1 MTKPPDWQE
10 TLDDL
15 EDRRQRTLAMG
26 GPERLAKHH
35 GKGKLDARARID
47 HLLDPGTFREIGTLV
62 GGETAADGIVVGS
75 GLINGSPVMLGAEDF
90 TTLAGSIGP
99 GGNSKRYRIAELA
112 LRDKI
117 PLVMLLEGA
126 GFRPGGGHYGRSPT
140 DLLAQA
146 QCSGR
151 VPTVGA
157 VLGPS
162 AGHGALVAPVC
173 DFRIMSE
180 QGAIFTAGPPVV
192 KESTGEDISKEDL
205 GGPGVALASGV
216 IHNVGE
222 DDETVLDDI
231 RRYLSYFPSSA
242 WSYPS
247 PLPDDET
254 TQPRPT
260 PELIEIVSR
269 DNRRVYDMRSV
280 LNVIFDRPD
289 WFEVQPRY
297 GRAIICALAHLGGH
311 PVAVVA
317 NQPKV
322 LAGSIDADAAD
333 KAAHFIMV
341 ADSFHLPIVF
351 LADNPGMLPGSRS
364 ERSGVLRAGA
374 RMFAAQTAATTV
386 KLHVT
391 LRKAYGFG
399 SMVMS
404 LLSFDSQGATFAYP
418 GATMGAMSAAALSK
432 ASHAGEDLTAKLR
445 DAELQASYRSAE
457 HMGFDELIDPRETR
471 DALMASL
478 RRGLSSRQAAA
489 EPVAGPSSCP
499 EESADVI
506 LAAGPNGHV
515 ADVDSPRLVDDMYHG
530 VCQVIGS
537 DQPVLH
543 GVHVHL
549 FGSKR
554 SGLQVAGIFEELGA
568 FLPHDADDRRLVD
581 DPAGEIGSKNTGRLD
596 RGHLDPALGLDPQ
609 RIRQHIDCRLGRA
622 VDAGAFGSGIA
633 VNGRNVDDLAA
644 ALLDHRVV
652 DG

>member
-1 MTKPPDWQE
+1 MAKPQDWDE
-10 TLDDL
+10 TLADL
-15 EDRRQRTLAMG
+15 DRRRRHAWAMG
-26 GPERLAKHH
+26 GPQRLDKHR

-47 HLLDPGTFREIGTLV
+47 RLLDPGTFREFGTLV
-62 GGETAADGIVVGS
+62 GGEIAADGIVVGS
-75 GLINGSPVMLGAEDF
+75 GSVNGSPVLVGAEDF

-112 LRDKI
+112 LRDKV

-126 GFRPGGGHYGRSPT
+126 GFRPTGGHYGRTPT

-151 VPTVGA
+151 VPTVAG

-173 DFRIMSE
+173 DFRIMSA

-192 KESTGEDISKEDL
+192 KESTGEDIPKEDL
-205 GGPGVALASGV
+205 GGPDVALPSGV
-216 IHNVGE
+216 IHNVAESDE
-222 DDETVLDDI
+222 DVLDDI
-231 RRYLSYFPSSA
+231 RRYLSYFPPSA

-247 PLPDDET
+247 PLPASEACG
-254 TQPRPT
+254 PRRT
-260 PELIEIVSR
+260 PELLDIVSR
-269 DNRRVYDMRSV
+269 DNRRVYDMRAV
-280 LNVIFDRPD
+280 LDVVFDSPD
-289 WFEVQPRY
+289 WFEVQPQY

-317 NQPKV
+317 NQPQV

-364 ERSGVLRAGA
+364 ERGGVLRAGG

-386 KLHVT
+386 KLHLT

-404 LLSFDSQGATFAYP
+404 LLGFDHQSATFAYP
-418 GATMGAMSAAALSK
+418 GATMGAMSAAALSR

-471 DALMASL
+471 DVLLAALQ
-478 RRGLSSRQAAA
+478 RGISSRQAAA
-489 EPVAGPSSCP
+489 EPVSRT
-499 EESADVI
+499 VI
-506 LAAGPNGHV
+506 MP
-515 ADVDSPRLVDDMYHG
+515 
-530 VCQVIGS
+530 
-537 DQPVLH
+537 
-543 GVHVHL
+543 
-549 FGSKR
+549 
-554 SGLQVAGIFEELGA
+554 
-568 FLPHDADDRRLVD
+568 
-581 DPAGEIGSKNTGRLD
+581 
-596 RGHLDPALGLDPQ
+596 
-609 RIRQHIDCRLGRA
+609 
-622 VDAGAFGSGIA
+622 
-633 VNGRNVDDLAA
+633 
-644 ALLDHRVV
+644 
-652 DG
+652 